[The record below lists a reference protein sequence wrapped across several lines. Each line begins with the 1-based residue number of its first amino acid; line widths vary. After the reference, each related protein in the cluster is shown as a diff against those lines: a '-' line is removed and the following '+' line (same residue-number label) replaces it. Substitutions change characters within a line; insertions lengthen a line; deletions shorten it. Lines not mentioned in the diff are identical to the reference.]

1 MNPAAFMTALQLA
14 DSAFPT
20 GMYAHSHGLEGMITR
35 GWVRTAAEVEEFLSS
50 QCVWAL
56 LPADGVALLHAHRCT
71 TIGEAATIA
80 AIDRRLHAMRLPAEL
95 RAASTQVGRRLLTE
109 TAHFADHP
117 TLAAYHAL
125 VRQGQTPGGAA
136 VAFGVACA
144 ALEVHETIALLAS
157 VHSYLNS
164 ELGAALRLMPLSHRD
179 TQAMLRRLQGVVA
192 GELPA
197 LRTRDWREMTSFTP
211 QLDIAAMLHE
221 TDDLRMFAS

>member
-1 MNPAAFMTALQLA
+1 MTALQLA

-35 GWVRTAAEVEEFLSS
+35 GWVRTAVEVEEFLAS
-50 QCVWAL
+50 QCVWSL

-71 TIGEAATIA
+71 LTADLPTVA
-80 AIDRRLHAMRLPAEL
+80 AIDHRLHAMRLPAEL
-95 RAASTQVGRRLLTE
+95 RAASTQVGRRLLAE
-109 TAHFADHP
+109 TAGFTDHP
-117 TLAAYHAL
+117 TLSAYHAL
-125 VRQGQTPGGAA
+125 VRHGQTPGGAA

-144 ALEVHETIALLAS
+144 ALQVDETIALLAS

-164 ELGAALRLMPLSHRD
+164 ELGAALRLLPLSHRD
-179 TQAMLRRLQGVVA
+179 TQAMLRRLQVVVA

-197 LRTRDWREMTSFTP
+197 VRMRHWREMTSFTP
-211 QLDIAAMLHE
+211 QLDIAAMQHE